1 MKPFYESP
9 PKYSSLPL
17 DFNIDLKGQI
27 ANMKYTADKIISP
40 EAPEVLAQTI
50 ASKTISFYNDNE
62 TLQPFYLNSFV
73 KTKSYSADVDQ
84 LSNPYL
90 GINTTLATVDYITHT
105 TTLFI
110 EEYSN
115 IEYGRISSDP
125 FELSGAS
132 WKLSLQSGKGKAIIF
147 IHLEKL
153 PKEEEDGDA
162 LLPSLCA
169 ANFLITFESKEATAT
184 GGKQIKPTVSLDGT
198 KLFTDNSNTWSTF
211 LHGIYID
218 NDAKNPYAVRVP
230 NPKVDCIEGDR
241 IRVEVTIQALNI
253 TTPAIAL

>member
-1 MKPFYESP
+1 
-9 PKYSSLPL
+9 
-17 DFNIDLKGQI
+17 
-27 ANMKYTADKIISP
+27 
-40 EAPEVLAQTI
+40 
-50 ASKTISFYNDNE
+50 
-62 TLQPFYLNSFV
+62 
-73 KTKSYSADVDQ
+73 
-84 LSNPYL
+84 
-90 GINTTLATVDYITHT
+90 
-105 TTLFI
+105 
-110 EEYSN
+110 
-115 IEYGRISSDP
+115 
-125 FELSGAS
+125 
-132 WKLSLQSGKGKAIIF
+132 
-147 IHLEKL
+147 LEKL